1 MIRND
6 FSNIVFEM
14 SLFFQQNVD
23 DNEYGRRATVAFTFR
38 LMLTGRPELLKQAH
52 ALLPSATRYDTRN
65 HAGLTALMIA
75 AIHNDEAVMK
85 TLLDAGANPN
95 TEVQSIGSG
104 VAGTNAIHPET
115 QHWTALTFAACR
127 GNYAA
132 VRLLLQRG
140 TFQPKA

>member
-1 MIRND
+1 
-6 FSNIVFEM
+6 
-14 SLFFQQNVD
+14 
-23 DNEYGRRATVAFTFR
+23 
-38 LMLTGRPELLKQAH
+38 MLTGRPELLKQAS

-75 AIHNDEAVMK
+75 AIHNDEAALK
-85 TLLDAGANPN
+85 SLLDAGANAN
-95 TEVQSIGSG
+95 TEVQSIGL
-104 VAGTNAIHPET
+104 GTASANAIHPET

-140 TFQPKA
+140 TYFDQLGHEIQKKNYLYYIIYIRCLC